1 MRLCIHGNMT
11 WSLSFDT
18 RTSAEPPRTWRCVIH
33 QQMHVQCTNT
43 EYKYIHL
50 YKEYTCCTKITH
62 SCANVRCCTKV
73 HTVVQMYT
81 VVQRYTVVQIT
92 QLYKG
97 AHSCTKVHT
106 VVQRC
111 IQLYKDVH
119 SCTNVHRYTNV
130 HSCTKVHTFV
140 QRCSQLYN
148 MTT

>member
-62 SCANVRCCTKV
+62 SCTKV
-73 HTVVQMYT
+73 HTVVQRCTQLYKGAYSCTKMYTVVQMYTVIQMYT
-81 VVQRYTVVQIT
+81 VVQRYTH
-92 QLYKG
+92 LYKG
-97 AHSCTKVHT
+97 AHSCTTWLHNYCRASV
-106 VVQRC
+106 
-111 IQLYKDVH
+111 I
-119 SCTNVHRYTNV
+119 
-130 HSCTKVHTFV
+130 
-140 QRCSQLYN
+140 SQFYLTITEIKLLCKYRF
-148 MTT
+148 